1 MTRGNLAPAL
11 SGVSEAK
18 HRAGYPRRVAC
29 STDGLY
35 SGNLM
40 IGKDYEQGRDSGGDE
55 AGERGR
61 AGPHGRAGRDAGGI
75 ATRSERR
82 RT

>member
-35 SGNLM
+35 SGNLTN
-40 IGKDYEQGRDSGGDE
+40 GKEVEHDRDSGGGD
-55 AGERGR
+55 ARERGR